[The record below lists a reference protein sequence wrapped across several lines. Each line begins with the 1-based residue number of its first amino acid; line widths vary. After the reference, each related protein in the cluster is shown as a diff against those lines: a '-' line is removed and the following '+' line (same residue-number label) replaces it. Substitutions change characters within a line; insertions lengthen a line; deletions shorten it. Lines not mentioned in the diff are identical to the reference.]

1 MLTLSQ
7 KKGCNRRLDP
17 LLSFPSWVR
26 KTIPTGISN
35 DAMGAVPGHP
45 FFLMVIESLKSYNRD
60 WALPYITVMYST
72 GPLFLSVIW
81 KKYMSSG
88 SDVGDG
94 WTGGRVRVLLQ
105 GEANRYAWR
114 FFNLH
119 KGSSW
124 HGKDAKFIFWMGRNW
139 MLLTALGF
147 LSAGIIGMGL
157 WWIYGRVLLL
167 GQKRKSAKFA
177 WRQIP
182 TVLWRSASHKEYEL
196 LERHEV

>member
-1 MLTLSQ
+1 MT
-7 KKGCNRRLDP
+7 
-17 LLSFPSWVR
+17 
-26 KTIPTGISN
+26 
-35 DAMGAVPGHP
+35 
-45 FFLMVIESLKSYNRD
+45 
-60 WALPYITVMYST
+60 
-72 GPLFLSVIW
+72 
-81 KKYMSSG
+81 SG

-94 WTGGRVRVLLQ
+94 STGGRVRILLQ
-105 GEANRYAWR
+105 GESHSEPWR

-119 KGSSW
+119 QGSSW

-167 GQKRKSAKFA
+167 GQRKSAMSG

-182 TVLWRSASHKEYEL
+182 ATLWRTSSRKEYEL